1 MKPTVNESVVET
13 SLFENIINNNAYV
26 KNTGHVSRVIMVD
39 DELVAV
45 PESYFTMFAY
55 LLAKA
60 TADMTYPVVTYISQE
75 ANDVLSPFMKS
86 SQHTANL
93 LLPGLIVLGL
103 VTGDPATRYKRSI
116 AVKLPPVV
124 NTEEIAGQTMLVIK
138 TREHE

>member
-1 MKPTVNESVVET
+1 MQPKKDQLVET
-13 SLFENIINNNAYV
+13 SLFENIRNNNAYV

-39 DELVAV
+39 DELVVV

-86 SQHTANL
+86 NHHTANL
-93 LLPGLIVLGL
+93 LLPGLIALGL
-103 VTGDPATRYKRSI
+103 VTGDPDTKYKRSI
-116 AVKLPPVV
+116 TVKLPPVV

-138 TREHE
+138 TRYHE

>member
-39 DELVAV
+39 GELVAV

-60 TADMTYPVVTYISQE
+60 TADITYPVVTYISQE
-75 ANDVLSPFMKS
+75 ANNVLRLYVKSP
-86 SQHTANL
+86 QHTANAL
-93 LLPGLIVLGL
+93 LQGLIALGL
-103 VTGDPATRYKRSI
+103 VEGDPETQYKRSI
-116 AVKLPPVV
+116 TVKLPAVV

>member
-1 MKPTVNESVVET
+1 MQPKKDQLVET
-13 SLFENIINNNAYV
+13 SLFENIRNNNAYV

-60 TADMTYPVVTYISQE
+60 TADITYPVVTYISQE

-93 LLPGLIVLGL
+93 LLPGLIALGL
-103 VTGDPATRYKRSI
+103 VTAAPDTRYKRSI
-116 AVKLPPVV
+116 TVKLPPVV

>member
-26 KNTGHVSRVIMVD
+26 KNTGHTSRVIMVD
-39 DELVAV
+39 GELVAV

-60 TADMTYPVVTYISQE
+60 TADITYPVVTYISQE
-75 ANDVLSPFMKS
+75 ANNVLRPYVYSP
-86 SQHTANL
+86 QHTANAL
-93 LLPGLIVLGL
+93 LQGLIALGL
-103 VTGDPATRYKRSI
+103 VEGDPETQYKRSI
-116 AVKLPPVV
+116 TVKLPAVV

>member
-1 MKPTVNESVVET
+1 MKPTVNESVMET

-60 TADMTYPVVTYISQE
+60 TADITYPVVTYISQE
-75 ANDVLSPFMKS
+75 ANNVLRPFVKSP
-86 SQHTANL
+86 QHTANAML
-93 LLPGLIVLGL
+93 SGLIALGL
-103 VTGDPATRYKRSI
+103 VEGDTQTQYKRSI
-116 AVKLPPVV
+116 TVKLPPVV

>member
-1 MKPTVNESVVET
+1 MQPKKDQLVET
-13 SLFENIINNNAYV
+13 SLFENIRNNNAYV
-26 KNTGHVSRVIMVD
+26 KNTGHASRVIMVD
-39 DELVAV
+39 GELVAV

-93 LLPGLIVLGL
+93 LLPGLIALGL

-116 AVKLPPVV
+116 TVKLPPVV

>member
-1 MKPTVNESVVET
+1 MKPVNKDQLVET
-13 SLFENIINNNAYV
+13 SLFENIRNNNAYV
-26 KNTGHVSRVIMVD
+26 KNTGHISRVIMVD
-39 DELVAV
+39 GELVAV

-86 SQHTANL
+86 AQHTANL
-93 LLPGLIVLGL
+93 LLPGLIALGL
-103 VTGDPATRYKRSI
+103 ITGDPDTKYKRSI
-116 AVKLPPVV
+116 TVKLPPVV

-138 TREHE
+138 TRTNE

>member
-26 KNTGHVSRVIMVD
+26 KNTGHTSRAIMVD
-39 DELVAV
+39 GELVAV

-60 TADMTYPVVTYISQE
+60 TADITYPVVTYISQE
-75 ANDVLSPFMKS
+75 ANNVLRPYVYSP
-86 SQHTANL
+86 QHTANAL
-93 LLPGLIVLGL
+93 LQGLIALGL
-103 VTGDPATRYKRSI
+103 VEGDPETQYKRSI
-116 AVKLPPVV
+116 TVKLPAVV

-138 TREHE
+138 TRTNE